1 MKQKLISIILI
12 ANKFCKSVYVLKHY
26 ICEVSRN
33 MSERT
38 GVHSFQDFF
47 FTTALLTVHF
57 KHSMAQKIKYTS
69 EVDMGKEQHIC

>member
-1 MKQKLISIILI
+1 
-12 ANKFCKSVYVLKHY
+12 
-26 ICEVSRN
+26 

-38 GVHSFQDFF
+38 GVHSFQDVFLF

-57 KHSMAQKIKYTS
+57 KHSMAQKIKYMS